1 MVPETIAGKI
11 VGGVCS
17 LSGGM
22 LFYMLIVVV
31 VAIQS
36 FKYSITYLQL
46 HFLSYSIQFNCISAC
61 DRFACA
67 RYCV

>member
-17 LSGGM
+17 LSGGI
-22 LFYMLIVVV
+22 LFDTFIAGIIVVV
-31 VAIQS
+31 VPKIKIKI
-36 FKYSITYLQL
+36 F
-46 HFLSYSIQFNCISAC
+46 IQFNHCHSAC